1 VNGWLTRY
9 LPLLG
14 HVVPTVVIGYGWVLP
29 RHGIDGWS
37 ELSIGFAMS
46 VVGTCLAYVLGQR
59 VALGWDKGG
68 SGRAPS

>member
-1 VNGWLTRY
+1 VSRWLTRY

-29 RHGIDGWS
+29 RHGIGGWS

-59 VALGWDKGG
+59 VALGSAKGG
-68 SGRAPS
+68 SRRAPS